1 MSAVASFERK
11 DLPNGSPNPKYVD
24 VLEEDDTVAGQ
35 RFACLSFLSPEKIL
49 KQREIFLFDQFVQQ
63 WDFTKSMSKFMDFM
77 HFVSYKYNLK
87 IDNVLADFN
96 EFCNEE
102 ETKLKADSQASD
114 FQTFLDK
121 NEDRLTQKFQK
132 ENAFQTSTRGL
143 KVRGVFGTQ
152 EEAELRCKKLREKDP
167 HHDIFVGPVGM
178 WIPWDPDAYKTGRVE
193 FMEDELN
200 QLHQEKMKNEARA
213 KEEFDKRVKETKRK
227 AIEENI
233 KLAKKSGNVLT
244 QTIDENDNLVGV
256 RENVDFESREVATK
270 SAAEVL
276 EEIRENQE
284 KADADKAA
292 AEAAAAD
299 ATISV
304 EEVD

>member
-1 MSAVASFERK
+1 MSSFERK
-11 DLPNGSPNPKYVD
+11 ALPNGSENPKYVD
-24 VLEEDDTVAGQ
+24 VLEEDDAVAGQ
-35 RFACLSFLSPEKIL
+35 RFACLSFLSPDKIL
-49 KQREIFLFDQFVQQ
+49 KQREMFLFDEFVQQ

-87 IDNVLADFN
+87 IDNVLTDFN

-102 ETKLKADSQASD
+102 ETKLKSESQVLD

-121 NEDRLTQKFQK
+121 NEDRLTKRFQK

-143 KVRGVFGTQ
+143 KVRGVFGSQ

-213 KEEFDKRVKETKRK
+213 KEEFDKRVKDTKRK

-233 KLAKKSGNVLT
+233 KLARQSGNVLT
-244 QTIDENDNLVGV
+244 QTIDDDGNLVGV
-256 RENVDFESREVATK
+256 RETVDFESREVAEK
-270 SAAEVL
+270 SPAEVL
-276 EEIRENQE
+276 EEIRKN
-284 KADADKAA
+284 
-292 AEAAAAD
+292 EAAAAAD
-299 ATISV
+299 STVTV

>member
-1 MSAVASFERK
+1 MSFERK

-24 VLEEDDTVAGQ
+24 VLEEDDSVAGQ
-35 RFACLSFLSPEKIL
+35 RFACLSFLSPERIL

-87 IDNVLADFN
+87 IDTVLADFN

-102 ETKLKADSQASD
+102 ETKLKAESQVAD

-233 KLAKKSGNVLT
+233 KLAQKSGNKVS
-244 QTIDENDNLVGV
+244 QTIDDEGNLVGV

-276 EEIRENQE
+276 EEIRANQAE
-284 KADADKAA
+284 ADAKAM
-292 AEAAAAD
+292 D
-299 ATISV
+299 ATVSV

>member
-1 MSAVASFERK
+1 MSAFERK
-11 DLPNGSPNPKYVD
+11 NLPDGATNPKYVD
-24 VLEEDDTVAGQ
+24 VLDEDDSIAGQ
-35 RFACLSFLSPEKIL
+35 RFACLSFLSPENIL
-49 KQREIFLFDQFVQQ
+49 KKREMFLFDQFVQQ

-77 HFVSYKYNLK
+77 HFISYKYNLK
-87 IDNVLADFN
+87 IDTVLTDFN

-102 ETKLKADSQASD
+102 ETKLKADSQLSD

-121 NEDRLTQKFQK
+121 NEERLTQKFQK

-152 EEAELRCKKLREKDP
+152 DEAEMRCKKLREKDP
-167 HHDIFVGPVGM
+167 HHDIFVGPVGI

-200 QLHQEKMKNEARA
+200 QLHQEKLKNEARA

-233 KLAKKSGNVLT
+233 KLAQKSGNILT
-244 QTIDENDNLVGV
+244 QTIDEEGNLVGV
-256 RENVDFESREVATK
+256 REKVDFESREVPEK
-270 SAAEVL
+270 SPSEVL
-276 EEIRENQE
+276 EEIRANQQT
-284 KADADKAA
+284 AA
-292 AEAAAAD
+292 SEAEEVVVD
-299 ATISV
+299 STISV